1 MLEPDAMLAQQSIY
15 EEPAE
20 QLARDSIYEA
30 EGEQSSIQRSQ
41 DFFINND
48 SQRGSIT

>member
-1 MLEPDAMLAQQSIY
+1 MQDNLFLANHSIH

-30 EGEQSSIQRSQ
+30 EGE
-41 DFFINND
+41 
-48 SQRGSIT
+48 